1 MVYNRQPLDYCKT
14 LFIKSYNDRL
24 LYEGLQ
30 CVDMS
35 HHININRRN
44 ILYIISEKD
53 GSTIHWLF
61 KRKVWS
67 DE

>member
-14 LFIKSYNDRL
+14 IFINSYSSRLL

-44 ILYIISEKD
+44 ILYVISEKD
-53 GSTIHWLF
+53 GDTIHWLS
-61 KRKVWS
+61 KRKV
-67 DE
+67 